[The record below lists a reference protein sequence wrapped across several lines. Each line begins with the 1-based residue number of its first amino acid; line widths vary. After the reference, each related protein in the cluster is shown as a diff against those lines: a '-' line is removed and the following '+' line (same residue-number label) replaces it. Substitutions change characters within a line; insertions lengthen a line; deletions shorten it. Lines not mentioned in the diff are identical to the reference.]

1 MEFYEELFGQI
12 VAELNDMNSE
22 VRFENLDEEN
32 PTGDIFAAL
41 MYGFNT
47 GRSILKVEPQKI
59 DEAVNKYRN
68 KEINTDNFY
77 HYMMLANTLII
88 FNGMHYSI
96 LEVGIEKMFDEEALS
111 HMNEAEDYSD
121 LEVYSKELCDRW
133 DRVKSLSLKELLE
146 GVPPMISDTFVLT
159 NNFFKFFNYEI
170 HKYLVDRIEK
180 HPDVINFI
188 VMEYLGGN
196 KNVVL
201 TYKEVL
207 NYLMKAYDY
216 YEEDGIK
223 SDTIDAYLQVIE
235 KGDDDGNVDLE
246 LLFNE
251 SIYYASK
258 IKNNYAIYKLASFY
272 DKGLMIRKNPLISI
286 KLLENAYNSIDKSLQ
301 FDVDIAYLI
310 YSLLG
315 KLYIENNT
323 KTDLGLELILKA
335 SAIYDN
341 NLVNIK
347 DERIIKS
354 KKKNDE
360 LLGKFTEQ
368 QKEETIRYCYNNL
381 LSLYNLEKR
390 ANIGEEFIIKYS
402 NKEYLT
408 VLEDKNFSLDKNIYD
423 FSFSIYGLNVLVYAD
438 SIKIH
443 WFNVPDQIYKCEN
456 LCRGF
461 PNGSKLGMK
470 KFKSNAELLSSMQFL
485 LQTNNDIYRLIDIE
499 EIFLTFDDEKDSFML
514 KAIVNYEPM
523 DIDLNGNLS
532 RLYIAK
538 VRSVVEATKG
548 VYKSFEF
555 KTFVE
560 NGELHLIV
568 QDKRNKYHLILDG
581 VSYGESKNK

>member
-77 HYMMLANTLII
+77 HYMMLANTVII

-96 LEVGIEKMFDEEALS
+96 LEVGIEKLFDEEALS

-121 LEVYSKELCDRW
+121 LETYSKELCDRW
-133 DRVKSLSLKELLE
+133 DWVKSLSLKELLE
-146 GVPPMISDTFVLT
+146 GVPPMVSDTFVLT

-180 HPDVINFI
+180 QPDVINFI

-216 YEEDGIK
+216 YEEDGMK

-251 SIYYASK
+251 SVYYASK

-360 LLGKFTEQ
+360 ILGKFTEE

-402 NKEYLT
+402 NKEYLV

-485 LQTNNDIYRLIDIE
+485 LQANNDLYRLIDIE